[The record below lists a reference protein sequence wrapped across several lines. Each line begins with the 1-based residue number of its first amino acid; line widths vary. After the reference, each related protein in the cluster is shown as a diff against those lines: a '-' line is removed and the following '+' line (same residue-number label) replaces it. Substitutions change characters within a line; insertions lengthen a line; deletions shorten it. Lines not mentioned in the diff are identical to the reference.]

1 MADYGDLLFVIT
13 TALAILFVGIAKA
26 GFGGLIGSVAMP
38 LVAAVS
44 DMGTAIAV
52 LLPLYVVMDV
62 IAAGMLRRDM
72 DRWFLPPMI
81 LAGLAGTALGAAVFR
96 SLDPTWLRIGLGLL
110 SILQGA
116 RYFWARR
123 GGRTPPA
130 AVARHNRAWPALWGW
145 CGLAGFT
152 SFFLM
157 GDGPAQVYL
166 MRYRL
171 APAAF
176 VGTMVGF
183 FLVINASKLPIV
195 AGFGMIDAASLG
207 FSALFLPL
215 APLGLLAGRQI
226 VRTLPREPFY
236 VAAHVL
242 LVLLGLYLII
252 SGLGA
257 A

>member
-1 MADYGDLLFVIT
+1 MIT

-44 DMGTAIAV
+44 DMGTAIAI
-52 LLPLYVVMDV
+52 LLPLYVVMDI
-62 IAAGMLRRDM
+62 IAAYMLRHEM

-81 LAGLAGTALGAAVFR
+81 IAGLAGTALGAVVFR
-96 SLDPTWLRIGLGLL
+96 SLDPTWLRIGLGVL
-110 SILQGA
+110 SIVQGT
-116 RYFWARR
+116 RYFWNRR
-123 GGRTPPA
+123 GGRTPPPP
-130 AVARHNRAWPALWGW
+130 VARTDRAWPALWGW

-171 APAAF
+171 VPSVF

-183 FLVINASKLPIV
+183 FLFINASKLPIV
-195 AGFGMIDAASLG
+195 AGFGMLNLSTLAH
-207 FSALFLPL
+207 SALYLPL
-215 APLGLLAGRQI
+215 APLGLLAGRHI
-226 VRTLPREPFY
+226 VRRIPREPFY
-236 VAAHVL
+236 IAAHLL
-242 LVLLGLYLII
+242 LVLLGVYLII
-252 SGLGA
+252 SGLRMI
-257 A
+257 